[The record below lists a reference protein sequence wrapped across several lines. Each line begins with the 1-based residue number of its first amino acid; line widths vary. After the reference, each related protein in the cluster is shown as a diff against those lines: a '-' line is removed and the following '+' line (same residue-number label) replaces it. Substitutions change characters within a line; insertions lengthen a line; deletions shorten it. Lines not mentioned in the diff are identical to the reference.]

1 MLCYVNIMVYTVRI
15 SVGQGAR
22 VVDIR
27 QARGHLPR
35 TQYEHER
42 QKVQ

>member
-1 MLCYVNIMVYTVRI
+1 MQR
-15 SVGQGAR
+15 AR

-27 QARGHLPR
+27 RKHEVIYLVYNLVRDVTITVAS

-42 QKVQ
+42 QKIQ